1 MIMAIIGLGSM
12 SCEIKPQPISYGS
25 DVCQFCSMTIIDN
38 QHASEL
44 VTSKGRA
51 YKFDAIEC
59 LLNYRREIDAEDVA
73 MYLCNHYTE
82 PGELITMEEAT
93 FLISEGI
100 PSPMGAY
107 LTAFNSHEA
116 AEGAQ
121 GEHGGTLYTWT
132 TLIEHWEKT
141 YVYNE

>member
-1 MIMAIIGLGSM
+1 MGSI

-59 LLNYRREIDAEDVA
+59 LLNYSREIEADDVA
-73 MYLCNHYTE
+73 MYLCNHYTI
-82 PGELITMEEAT
+82 PGELISMDEAT

-107 LTAFNSHEA
+107 LTAFNSQEA
-116 AEGAQ
+116 AAEAQ
-121 GEHGGTLYTWT
+121 GEHGGTLFTWIS
-132 TLIEHWEKT
+132 LLEHWEKT